1 VKESQAQKAILE
13 YLSWKEKAGLC
24 WVLRN
29 NSISGKVL
37 RSNGSVGWVNNSKKG
52 APDIIMCLKCG
63 LFVGIEVK
71 SDKGR
76 QSPEQKQ
83 VEEFITKLG
92 GHYILARGIEDVEGL
107 FL

>member
-1 VKESQAQKAILE
+1 
-13 YLSWKEKAGLC
+13 
-24 WVLRN
+24 
-29 NSISGKVL
+29 
-37 RSNGSVGWVNNSKKG
+37 
-52 APDIIMCLKCG
+52 MCLKGG